1 MSGGQPEEHRA
12 VGIPFRIYPDGER
25 VSSRPDPAP
34 GFVRVLEGDE
44 ALLAENRRRDQFAQR
59 DVARF
64 VGGRPSP
71 GASATAG
78 SRSKRRHRQRRRRTR
93 LRVV

>member
-12 VGIPFRIYPDGER
+12 VGITVRIYPDGER
-25 VSSRPDPAP
+25 VSSRADAAP
-34 GFVRVLEGDE
+34 GVGRVLEGDE
-44 ALLAENRRRDQFAQR
+44 ALLAEDRRRDQFAQG

-78 SRSKRRHRQRRRRTR
+78 SRSKRRY
-93 LRVV
+93 RVA